1 MSSFTV
7 VCSLK
12 KSSRFMI
19 MIFIYFFI
27 IFSTFSHSYSFFNS
41 TVSQLDA
48 FQRRVFFNFKC
59 SSEKRGKRSFKFP
72 FFFCWIYF
80 SLFFL
85 STFSLLLRIREYFL
99 RSLRWNPEQRIE
111 IRLWINIFMFS
122 LLTFQLKLHFP
133 FGQLT
138 PLLFDS
144 FYWNGRKGIRFKV
157 DRAGSPIEH
166 WEKVSSN
173 HSHGDLLNN

>member
-72 FFFCWIYF
+72 FFFVEFISPF
-80 SLFFL
+80 SFFL
-85 STFSLLLRIREYFL
+85 LFPLLRIREYFL

-122 LLTFQLKLHFP
+122 LSTFQLKSHFP